1 MVAGTSGGGV
11 SDLNPERAY
20 DVDARRLDETER
32 RIDRAADT
40 SNDRKQD
47 RVGKFLRSARSAGKF
62 QQKRQIDAPWTN
74 REGQVPA
81 FTEGDQFGRAGS
93 TNYADKPQPSTS
105 RLYDN

>member
-1 MVAGTSGGGV
+1 MAIGSGI
-11 SDLNPERAY
+11 SDLNPEKAY
-20 DVDARRLDETER
+20 DVDVRRLDETER
-32 RIDRAADT
+32 EIDRAADT
-40 SNDRKQD
+40 SNERKQN

-62 QQKRQIDAPWTN
+62 QAKRQIDGPWRN

-105 RLYDN
+105 KLYYN

>member
-1 MVAGTSGGGV
+1 MAIGSSGSGV
-11 SDLNPERAY
+11 NDLNPERAY
-20 DVDARRLDETER
+20 DVDARRLDKTER
-32 RIDRAADT
+32 KIDRVSDAGG
-40 SNDRKQD
+40 DRIQN

-93 TNYADKPQPSTS
+93 TNYADRPQPSTS
-105 RLYDN
+105 KLYY

>member
-1 MVAGTSGGGV
+1 MAIGSSGSGV

-40 SNDRKQD
+40 RNEDKQD
-47 RVGKFLRSARSAGKF
+47 RVGKFLKSARSAGKF
-62 QQKRQIDAPWTN
+62 QQKRQIDAPWRD
-74 REGQVPA
+74 REGQMPA
-81 FTEGDQFGRAGS
+81 FTEGDRFGRAGS

-105 RLYDN
+105 KLYNN

>member
-1 MVAGTSGGGV
+1 MAIGSSGSGI
-11 SDLNPERAY
+11 SNLNPERAY
-20 DVDARRLDETER
+20 DVDARRLDKTER
-32 RIDRAADT
+32 EIDRVSDT
-40 SNDRKQD
+40 SNERKQN

-62 QQKRQIDAPWTN
+62 QTKRQIDGPWRN

-105 RLYDN
+105 KLYY

>member
-47 RVGKFLRSARSAGKF
+47 RVGKFLRSARSAGRF
-62 QQKRQIDAPWTN
+62 QRKRQIESPWMN
-74 REGQVPA
+74 HEGQVPA

-105 RLYDN
+105 RLYNN